1 MKTLAD
7 LKRRIEVGTRI
18 EKLSHILD
26 GENYNHEKTRAGIG
40 VIRIVSKV
48 QTNAWV
54 LNFEGEERGSYLDI
68 PKAKELSFNGD
79 NEFTITTWDGRLQ
92 MTYRLHD

>member
-7 LKRRIEVGTRI
+7 LKRRIKVGTRI

-40 VIRIVSKV
+40 VVRIVSKV

-79 NEFTITTWDGRLQ
+79 EFTITTWGGRLQ

>member
-18 EKLSHILD
+18 EKLSHTID

-40 VIRIVSKV
+40 AIR
-48 QTNAWV
+48 
-54 LNFEGEERGSYLDI
+54 
-68 PKAKELSFNGD
+68 
-79 NEFTITTWDGRLQ
+79 
-92 MTYRLHD
+92 